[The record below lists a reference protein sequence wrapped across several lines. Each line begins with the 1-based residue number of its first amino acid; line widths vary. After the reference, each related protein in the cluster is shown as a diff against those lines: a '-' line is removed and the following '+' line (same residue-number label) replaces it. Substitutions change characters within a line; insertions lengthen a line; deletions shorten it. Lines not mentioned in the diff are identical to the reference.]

1 MKMGIL
7 EGFRGK
13 KKKVKEIYK
22 ERMGIPLKG

>member
-1 MKMGIL
+1 MGIL

>member
-1 MKMGIL
+1 MVIL

-22 ERMGIPLKG
+22 EQTGIPLKG